1 MQLVQSMAGFSLAE
15 ADELRRG
22 VGKKIKEVI
31 MKVKAQFIE
40 RAQEYHDYKP
50 ETATWTFEKMIE
62 PAAMY
67 SFNKSHAAA
76 YALIAFQT
84 AYLKAHYPVEFG
96 AALLRS
102 AETNTEELS
111 KFINEMK
118 LNGMIIQAPSIN
130 ESYNHVAA
138 IDTTIKLGFLSIK
151 GVGDMIGEFIEQE
164 RQNHGIFTSLTD
176 FLTRCATVV
185 NRKSLEGLIKA

>member
-1 MQLVQSMAGFSLAE
+1 VTYGIAVYQEQLMQLVQSMAGFSLAE

-40 RAQEYHDYKP
+40 RAQQYHDYKP
-50 ETATWTFEKMIE
+50 ETAIWTFEKMIE

-84 AYLKAHYPVEFG
+84 AYLKAHYPVEFS

-118 LNGMIIQAPSIN
+118 LGGVAIQAPSIN
-130 ESYNHVAA
+130 QSYNHVAA
-138 IDTTIKLGFLSIK
+138 IEDTVKLGFLSIK
-151 GVGDMIGEFIEQE
+151 GVGDMIGESIEQE
-164 RQNHGIFTSLTD
+164 RL
-176 FLTRCATVV
+176 A
-185 NRKSLEGLIKA
+185 